1 MEPKPVRLPSEAYW
15 FPASLPTHLPGSCL
29 SCRTLWLPPCQG
41 QQHYQ
46 GCGCVAGGQRD
57 CLSSTTPR
65 APKGW
70 CDVLYCTDSFQAR
83 CSVKELSNPEMS
95 YLMPAFVAFWVILL
109 SEDIPSCQSGW
120 FLYLK
125 GGMYAFN
132 TSLSSSPT
140 SKEQVEMTPNA
151 IACLEE
157 CYFLN
162 QNMASDRALD
172 FAWVWGFL
180 CILVDILVPP
190 TNLNLGSTRPQQ
202 CHMD

>member
-1 MEPKPVRLPSEAYW
+1 MS
-15 FPASLPTHLPGSCL
+15 T
-29 SCRTLWLPPCQG
+29 
-41 QQHYQ
+41 
-46 GCGCVAGGQRD
+46 VAILKLLQRD
-57 CLSSTTPR
+57 IDEIPQAKYLLNM
-65 APKGW
+65 ALLQEGKGHW
-70 CDVLYCTDSFQAR
+70 QT
-83 CSVKELSNPEMS
+83 
-95 YLMPAFVAFWVILL
+95 
-109 SEDIPSCQSGW
+109 
-120 FLYLK
+120 
-125 GGMYAFN
+125 
-132 TSLSSSPT
+132 
-140 SKEQVEMTPNA
+140 MTANA